1 MEEMLGHLDAASVLY
16 EQAVEGWTGYGHQLE
31 TGIALLGASRCRAG
45 LGDAGPHDLDRR
57 AEEIFTA
64 LGASPPAEGNPGGT
78 PR

>member
-1 MEEMLGHLDAASVLY
+1 MEEALGHLDAATVLY
-16 EQAVEGWTGYGHQLE
+16 ERAVEGWTGYGHQLE

-45 LGDAGPHDLDRR
+45 LGDPGPHDLDRR

-64 LGASPPAEGNPGGT
+64 LGASRPAEGNPGGT